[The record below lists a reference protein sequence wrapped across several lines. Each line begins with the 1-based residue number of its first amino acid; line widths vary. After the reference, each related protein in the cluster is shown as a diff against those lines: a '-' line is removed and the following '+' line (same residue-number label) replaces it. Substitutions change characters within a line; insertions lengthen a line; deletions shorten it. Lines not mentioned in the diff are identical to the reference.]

1 MQIEGKRG
9 EIWENLENLP
19 SMEFLNSL
27 SLTHNPDVFLETLIL
42 CVKNNA
48 LLEQRR
54 AIKIKNLKKSELI
67 SRVKSLKKVNIED
80 RDNNAIIRAELALS
94 NFVEKE
100 LKFELLNAERITPH
114 FMSLVKNSNKNDCP
128 TKICNSEGIP
138 FENQADLK
146 QHIGDYF

>member
-1 MQIEGKRG
+1 MYHRERI
-9 EIWENLENLP
+9 
-19 SMEFLNSL
+19 
-27 SLTHNPDVFLETLIL
+27 LETLIL

-67 SRVKSLKKVNIED
+67 SRVKSLKKVNNED
-80 RDNNAIIRAELALS
+80 RDNNAIFRAELALS

-100 LKFELLNAERITPH
+100 LKFELENYKKFELLNAERITPH

-128 TKICNSEGIP
+128 TVRSLSVSFFIEKELC
-138 FENQADLK
+138 K
-146 QHIGDYF
+146 QLRM

>member
-1 MQIEGKRG
+1 MQNLVEIDIFKKREATDSPTPLLTMQIEGKRG
-9 EIWENLENLP
+9 EIRENLENLP

-27 SLTHNPDVFLETLIL
+27 TLTHNPDVFLETLIL

-48 LLEQRR
+48 LLEQGR

-80 RDNNAIIRAELALS
+80 RDNNAIFRAESALS

-100 LKFELLNAERITPH
+100 LKFGKL
-114 FMSLVKNSNKNDCP
+114 
-128 TKICNSEGIP
+128 
-138 FENQADLK
+138 
-146 QHIGDYF
+146 